1 MSRRSLLW
9 LTVLLPL
16 QGMPGLSPA
25 RALADLERQ
34 VLRAEVMQDQEFF
47 RQLELCGYR
56 FVGWRGEEL
65 TKAEDLEA
73 VAAPRG
79 GRVVAFG
86 VDQLIVRIYG
96 RTALVWGRDT
106 IVIADARGANRVS
119 RSRFTHV
126 FLRHAGRW
134 RLAAAHSSP
143 VGTR

>member
-1 MSRRSLLW
+1 MGPAWGKSNLTRARGRR
-9 LTVLLPL
+9 
-16 QGMPGLSPA
+16 G
-25 RALADLERQ
+25 
-34 VLRAEVMQDQEFF
+34 
-47 RQLELCGYR
+47 
-56 FVGWRGEEL
+56 
-65 TKAEDLEA
+65 
-73 VAAPRG
+73 AAW

-106 IVIADARGANRVS
+106 IVIADARGAHRVS